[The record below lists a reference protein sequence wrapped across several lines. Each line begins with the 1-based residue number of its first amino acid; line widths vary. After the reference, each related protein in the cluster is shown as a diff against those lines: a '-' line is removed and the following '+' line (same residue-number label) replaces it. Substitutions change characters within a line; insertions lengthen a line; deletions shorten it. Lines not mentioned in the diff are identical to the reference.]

1 MSFFCRWWKMI
12 LINKDS
18 FFNNI
23 LNEISL
29 ILGLI
34 KRFFKDIFWGKL
46 DFLICGEW
54 FFRDF
59 IWLYICILIN
69 KIFFNI
75 YFDFELKIGY
85 FIRYFFRNKWWVY
98 GNC

>member
-1 MSFFCRWWKMI
+1 MSFFCRCWKII

-18 FFNNI
+18 FLNNI

-29 ILGLI
+29 ILGFI

-59 IWLYICILIN
+59 ICIRFLIN
-69 KIFFNI
+69 KIFYNI

-85 FIRYFFRNKWWVY
+85 FIRYFFRNKWRVY
-98 GNC
+98 GDR